1 MKFAAFSIALA
12 LVSGAA
18 WGQGT
23 SRQTKTAVK
32 PAPRATDGKPD
43 LSGFWQGPLL
53 RTMFASVGGP
63 PLTAEGQTAYQFNL
77 TQSVNPE
84 GLCLFAGIPR
94 ASISGVPFE
103 IIQTPNRVA
112 FLYELMTTW
121 RSIPVDGRSHPARV
135 DPSFFGN
142 GIGKW
147 DGDTLVIDSVGF
159 KDRLSWIDDDA
170 HPHSDAMHVVERWHR
185 ADFDHLEHEV
195 TVEDSK
201 FYTKPWT
208 FKRVFTHMAPGQELM
223 EFACDENNKDR
234 DSGILGFGPHE
245 PAKYPGV
252 Q

>member
-1 MKFAAFSIALA
+1 MRPTLFAAAFSLA
-12 LVSGAA
+12 LLAIPASAQQKSAA
-18 WGQGT
+18 
-23 SRQTKTAVK
+23 K
-32 PAPRATDGKPD
+32 PTPRSSDGHPD

-63 PLTAEGQTAYQFNL
+63 PLTPAGQAAYQYNL

-103 IIQTPNRVA
+103 ILQTPTRVA

-121 RSIPVDGRSHPARV
+121 RSIPVDGRQHPANL
-135 DPSFFGN
+135 DGTFFGN

-147 DGDTLVIDSVGF
+147 DGDTFVIDSIGF
-159 KDRLSWIDDDA
+159 KERLSWIDDDA

-185 ADFDHLEHEV
+185 PDFDHLEHEV
-195 TVEDSK
+195 TVEDPK

-208 FKRVFTHMAPGQELM
+208 FKRVFTHMPPGQELM

-234 DSGILGFGPHE
+234 DSGLLGAGPHD
-245 PAKYPGV
+245 PSKYPGV